1 MVAGTRVLVVEDEA
15 MVSMMLEDFLEDL
28 GCVVVATASRLEE
41 ALKKAAELQIDVA
54 VLDVNL
60 AGKLSYPVAEL
71 LRSLVEESELRC
83 GVLFSVSEVE
93 SALFADRICTLT
105 PKGGLEVMSGHTDQP
120 GQIIPFPQQKDALGA

>member
-41 ALKKAAELQIDVA
+41 ALQKAAELQIDVA

-71 LRSLVEESELRC
+71 LRSR
-83 GVLFSVSEVE
+83 GIPF
-93 SALFADRICTLT
+93 LFATGYGT
-105 PKGGLEVMSGHTDQP
+105 AGLPERLRDAPVLSKPYLRDQLAAAL
-120 GQIIPFPQQKDALGA
+120 DAAKAG